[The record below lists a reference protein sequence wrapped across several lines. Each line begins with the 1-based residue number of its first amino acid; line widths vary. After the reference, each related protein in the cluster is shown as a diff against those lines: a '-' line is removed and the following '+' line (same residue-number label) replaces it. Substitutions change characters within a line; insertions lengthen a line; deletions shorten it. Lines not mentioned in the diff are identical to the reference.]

1 METQLVTDY
10 SGEPVAMVVDYKA
23 WVKIAEQLHI
33 PLGSIPRVKERNP
46 MDWYRLT
53 EVASSVLNGVIA
65 YASRERRKE
74 LGRARPDLEKVEK
87 YTALRNEVAEANRN
101 SLNFRSLERMEELI
115 DKYSHILR
123 EDHSQTLGLSR

>member
-1 METQLVTDY
+1 MDTQLVTDY

-33 PLGSIPRVKERNP
+33 PLGKIPKVKERNP
-46 MDWYRLT
+46 LDWYRLT
-53 EVASSVLNGVIA
+53 EVANSVLNGVIA

-74 LGRARPDLEKVEK
+74 LNKLHPDVGQVERF
-87 YTALRNEVAEANRN
+87 TALRNEVSDINSN

-115 DKYSHILR
+115 EKYSPILR
-123 EDHSQTLGLSR
+123 EQDTQSLGLSM